1 MSTSLSVK
9 TSRADILKMVVT
21 IGLPLVIMLI
31 PVNEI
36 FTMQLKLYFVVTLA
50 AILAF
55 AFENFNQTLVSLA
68 LPFAY
73 TLFNIAPA
81 AVAFSPWASNV
92 VWMVLGGLMLA
103 DMANKTGFLKRIAYK
118 CIIWTGGTY
127 RGIIWG
133 LGIAGI
139 IATLLLAGNGIIPMA
154 ALAFGICCAL
164 ELKKTK
170 AAAGIMLASAFG
182 CILSGAFLFNVGPN
196 MYAGFAGMT
205 MSLTWIQY
213 FTHQIVGLVYFA
225 VVFLLIVRLCKP
237 KEPLNGKAYFV
248 EQYASLGNASIAE
261 KKAAAICALLLVM
274 LLTTDLHHI
283 QALWVFAI
291 VPLLAYLPGI
301 KVCDDQDMKNTNF
314 GMVFFTAACM
324 SIGTVGTALGIGQI
338 VSGIAV
344 PILAGKS
351 FSFVFF
357 FIYVLFVLLNF
368 VMTPVAIAAAFTMPF
383 AQICVNL
390 GINPEAFFLFETI
403 TLDQVF
409 LPYEYVMYLVVFS
422 FGVMQLKDFVQLMT
436 MKFIVATL
444 YIFVLLIPFWR
455 LIGFL
460 TI

>member
-1 MSTSLSVK
+1 MSTALQSKASRTGIVK
-9 TSRADILKMVVT
+9 MAVT
-21 IGLPLVIMLI
+21 IGLPLMIMLI
-31 PVNEI
+31 PANEI
-36 FTMQLKLYFVVTLA
+36 FSATLKLFLAITLF

-55 AFENFNQTLVSLA
+55 AFENFNQTLIALA

-73 TLFNIAPA
+73 TLFNVAPA
-81 AVAFSPWASNV
+81 SVAFSPWASNV
-92 VWMVLGGLMLA
+92 VWMVLGGIMLA

-154 ALAFGICCAL
+154 ALAFGVCNAL
-164 ELKKTK
+164 DIKRTK

-182 CILSGAFLFNVGPN
+182 CILSASFLFNVGPA
-196 MYAGFAGMT
+196 MYAGFAGMS
-205 MSLTWIQY
+205 MSLTWIEY
-213 FTHQIVGLVYFA
+213 FTHQVVGVIYFI
-225 VVFLLIVRLCKP
+225 VVFFLLERMCRP
-237 KEPLNGKAYFV
+237 KTPLNGKDYFV
-248 EQYASLGNASIAE
+248 EQYAALGKASGAE
-261 KKAAAICALLLVM
+261 KKAAAICVLLLAM
-274 LLTTDLHHI
+274 LMTTDWHHI
-283 QALWVFAI
+283 QAMWVFAI

-301 KVCDDQDMKNTNF
+301 HICDERDMKNTNF

-324 SIGTVGTALGIGQI
+324 SIGTVGTALGIGQL
-338 VSGIAV
+338 VSEIAV

-357 FIYVLFVLLNF
+357 FIYILFVVLNF

-383 AQICVNL
+383 AQICLNL

-403 TLDQVF
+403 ALDQVF

-422 FGVMQLKDFVQLMT
+422 FGAIQLKDFVQVMT
-436 MKFIVATL
+436 MKFVMATL
-444 YIFVLLIPFWR
+444 YIFLLLIPFWR